1 MTEQFL
7 TMDSLRQTGQSG
19 SRRGGGSSTRDYGRG
34 GRRIGGRLAHC
45 DLQHRLRRVCKSS
58 AMFLDI
64 SSLGCRRNC
73 RRNGL
78 HSPPVSADISVKNR
92 EWWLHESRYETQ
104 LRDTWI
110 TVPGL
115 RRADQSGADTAITD
129 TIRSSVKY
137 PLRCERSQSHQLDD
151 YGTEMML
158 PSGESQRN
166 VSGRQPKALFTLANS
181 ATNCRQIFR
190 RIRRQSPKT
199 ATVAEFGDGR
209 RFGRQS
215 PNSTSPFSVTVATIV
230 ASVDRA

>member
-1 MTEQFL
+1 LLTATCSTAFDEFVNRPRCSWTLVRSAAAEIADETVYTRRRCQQTLASRTESDDYMSPATRPSCVIPEL
-7 TMDSLRQTGQSG
+7 PYLDYAEPIKAAPT
-19 SRRGGGSSTRDYGRG
+19 RR
-34 GRRIGGRLAHC
+34 
-45 DLQHRLRRVCKSS
+45 LQ
-58 AMFLDI
+58 
-64 SSLGCRRNC
+64 N
-73 RRNGL
+73 
-78 HSPPVSADISVKNR
+78 
-92 EWWLHESRYETQ
+92 
-104 LRDTWI
+104 
-110 TVPGL
+110 
-115 RRADQSGADTAITD
+115 TD